1 MPIQSTGTP
10 GEIERLKRRIH
21 THLQR
26 ESVPAEK
33 RKWVRE
39 KLLEYAADI
48 RRAQEGNYQD
58 FLVTYIKREK
68 FKFQY
73 PPDHSKNPTGE
84 ARERPLCTC
93 GEGCEIMGGEEP
105 YQFKEH
111 DDLEAG
117 VRAYKREHPGTV
129 IVLDDA
135 REEWYQMQAS
145 VENILLELTIVLN
158 GGDIPDNGTIGE
170 ESESELRA
178 AVAEGPAATESSD
191 NRSDE
196 ASTDTTPDS
205 QEDVDEAI
213 SEVAAGGD

>member
-1 MPIQSTGTP
+1 MTGTP
-10 GEIERLKRRIH
+10 EEIERLKRRIH

-26 ESVPAEK
+26 ESIPAEK

-39 KLLEYAADI
+39 KLLEHAADI

-58 FLVTYIKREK
+58 FLVTFIKREK
-68 FKFQY
+68 FKYQY
-73 PPDHSKNPTGE
+73 PPDHSKNPSGE
-84 ARERPLCTC
+84 NRERPLCTC
-93 GEGCEIMGGEEP
+93 GEGCEIMAGEEP

-135 REEWYQMQAS
+135 REEWYQIQAR
-145 VENILLELTIVLN
+145 VESILLELIIVLN
-158 GGDIPDNGTIGE
+158 GGDIPDDGTIGT

-178 AVAEGPAATESSD
+178 EVAEGSAGDESSD
-191 NRSDE
+191 GGSDDGT
-196 ASTDTTPDS
+196 AGTAPDG

>member
-1 MPIQSTGTP
+1 
-10 GEIERLKRRIH
+10 
-21 THLQR
+21 
-26 ESVPAEK
+26 
-33 RKWVRE
+33 
-39 KLLEYAADI
+39 
-48 RRAQEGNYQD
+48 
-58 FLVTYIKREK
+58 
-68 FKFQY
+68 
-73 PPDHSKNPTGE
+73 
-84 ARERPLCTC
+84 
-93 GEGCEIMGGEEP
+93 
-105 YQFKEH
+105 
-111 DDLEAG
+111 
-117 VRAYKREHPGTV
+117 
-129 IVLDDA
+129 
-135 REEWYQMQAS
+135 MQAS